1 LGGIEYDAT
10 FIGQGYLLKNN
21 CQLFNK
27 KGDLKMSGTE
37 KTKTV
42 LVSILALCIL
52 AESSALANG
61 GPFIMKYP
69 NGDPAAKGVLA
80 RLDPD
85 LKPGRE
91 TKLRVIKEDLKVTFD
106 KNRPFGRAKKSI
118 DGPPLAHV
126 SAEYT
131 IENPADEE
139 IEVDFGFPI
148 LRGIYVDPL
157 SMMPR
162 PHVNVRLNNKY
173 IQSTV
178 ISNSAI
184 YGIIRQRAREVIEK
198 AIADDL
204 TLKKLVTSVRSA
216 DSKTRKAGREALLS
230 HLVETMKW
238 NERDAALMVEYAS
251 LDLGKIK
258 SQPPDRYNMGWFGV
272 DIVLNKLVNEN
283 LGPLAAIGEQKATQ
297 FFAQIAS
304 RFDPEAA
311 AAYEAIF
318 TAWGGDVRE
327 RSVDLATGKVRPREI
342 TVSRKALDNKPSP
355 FRSDFDPTIY
365 ARVAYLDPKANI
377 SESEKASC
385 KAILKNLP
393 VVFTFAPMNILHY
406 HVKFPAKSTQ
416 MLTVSYS
423 QYAYSDTR
431 SPSSYQ
437 IAYVLHPASLWDEFG
452 PINLEVAVP
461 EGIDFRASVPCDNG
475 GVKKGGL
482 SPHNT
487 QNISFNIYK
496 AELKQKTG
504 ELFLAVE
511 ADGWEKDKIEVA
523 LDSLKSKVQ
532 GVVQKINK

>member
-1 LGGIEYDAT
+1 
-10 FIGQGYLLKNN
+10 
-21 CQLFNK
+21 
-27 KGDLKMSGTE
+27 MSVV
-37 KTKTV
+37 V
-42 LVSILALCIL
+42 LCVLM
-52 AESSALANG
+52 ESLALANG
-61 GPFIMKYP
+61 GPFVIKYP

-91 TKLRVIKEDLKVTFD
+91 TRLRVIKEDLKVTFGRE
-106 KNRPFGRAKKSI
+106 RPFGRAVKSI

-131 IENPADEE
+131 IENPTKEE

-162 PHVNVRLNNKY
+162 PHVNVVLNTKHVK
-173 IQSTV
+173 STI

-198 AIADDL
+198 AIADDI
-204 TLKKLVTSVRSA
+204 KLNGFVTFVRNA
-216 DSKTRKAGREALLS
+216 NDKTRNDTRKALS
-230 HLVETMKW
+230 SYLVDTLMW
-238 NERDAALMVEYAS
+238 NKRDAALMVEYTS
-251 LDLGKIK
+251 LDFGKFK
-258 SQPPDRYNMGWFGV
+258 VQPPDRNRMGFLFGV
-272 DIVLNKLVNEN
+272 DKELHQLMNGN
-283 LGPLAAIGEQKATQ
+283 LGPVAAIGEQKATQ
-297 FFAQIAS
+297 YFAQIAS
-304 RFDPEAA
+304 RFEPETT

-342 TVSRKALDNKPSP
+342 TVDSRTLGKQPSP
-355 FRSDFDPTIY
+355 FTSSFDPTIY

-377 SESEKASC
+377 TESEKASC

-406 HVKFPAKSTQ
+406 RVKFPAKSTQ
-416 MLTVSYS
+416 TLTVSYS
-423 QYAYSDTR
+423 QYAFSDTR

-437 IAYVLHPASLWDEFG
+437 LAYVLHPASLWQDFG

-461 EGIDFRASVPCDNG
+461 EGISFRASVECSNG
-475 GVKKGGL
+475 
-482 SPHNT
+482 PAE
-487 QNISFNIYK
+487 QRRISQYGPQKSKFNIYK
-496 AELKQKTG
+496 AQLSQKTG
-504 ELFLAVE
+504 ELYLAVE
-511 ADGWEKDKIEVA
+511 TDGWNQNKTQVA
-523 LDSLKSKVQ
+523 LNSLKQ
-532 GVVQKINK
+532 RVVQQPTK

>member
-1 LGGIEYDAT
+1 MGI
-10 FIGQGYLLKNN
+10 LL
-21 CQLFNK
+21 CVF
-27 KGDLKMSGTE
+27 
-37 KTKTV
+37 
-42 LVSILALCIL
+42 ALCII
-52 AESSALANG
+52 AENLALANG
-61 GPFIMKYP
+61 GPFVIKYP

-91 TKLRVIKEDLKVTFD
+91 TRLRVIKEDLKVTFGRE
-106 KNRPFGRAKKSI
+106 RPLGLAGKTI

-131 IENPADEE
+131 IENPTKEE

-162 PHVNVRLNNKY
+162 PHVNVLFDNKPVK
-173 IQSTV
+173 STI

-184 YGIIRQRAREVIEK
+184 YGIIRQRARKAIEK
-198 AIADDL
+198 AIAGDTKL
-204 TLKKLVTSVRSA
+204 NGLVTSVRNSN
-216 DSKTRKAGREALLS
+216 DKTRNTARSVLS
-230 HLVETMKW
+230 SYLVHTLMW

-251 LDLGKIK
+251 LDIGKIK
-258 SQPPDRYNMGWFGV
+258 SNPPDRNYTGWFGAE
-272 DIVLNKLVNEN
+272 IILNQLINEN

-297 FFAQIAS
+297 FFAQLAS
-304 RFDPEAA
+304 RFKPEAA

-327 RSVDLATGKVRPREI
+327 HSVDLATGKVRPREI
-342 TVSRKALDNKPSP
+342 TVDSKILDKPLSP
-355 FRSDFDPTIY
+355 FTGNFDPTIY
-365 ARVAYLDPKANI
+365 ARVDYLDPKANI
-377 SESEKASC
+377 SKSEKASC

-406 HVKFPAKSTQ
+406 NVKFPANSTQ
-416 MLTVSYS
+416 TLTVSYS

-437 IAYVLHPASLWDEFG
+437 LAYVLHPASLWDEFG

-461 EGIDFRASVPCDNG
+461 EGIDFRASVPCKNG
-475 GVKKGGL
+475 GIKKGRID
-482 SPHNT
+482 PHNPY
-487 QNISFNIYK
+487 NSENGPFNTYK
-496 AELKQKTG
+496 AELEQKTG
-504 ELFLAVE
+504 ELYLAVE
-511 ADGWEKDKIEVA
+511 ADGWKRGKTQVA
-523 LDSLKSKVQ
+523 LNSLKNKVQ
-532 GVVQKINK
+532 PVAQK

>member
-1 LGGIEYDAT
+1 MCRTKKTGVILLGVLT
-10 FIGQGYLLKNN
+10 LCLLV
-21 CQLFNK
+21 QSL
-27 KGDLKMSGTE
+27 
-37 KTKTV
+37 
-42 LVSILALCIL
+42 
-52 AESSALANG
+52 ALANG
-61 GPFIMKYP
+61 GPFVIKYP

-91 TKLRVIKEDLKVTFD
+91 TRLRVIKEDLKVTF
-106 KNRPFGRAKKSI
+106 NRERPFGRVKKSV

-131 IENPADEE
+131 IENPTKEE

-162 PHVNVRLNNKY
+162 PHVNVRLDKTV
-173 IQSTV
+173 IRSTV

-184 YGIIRQRAREVIEK
+184 YGIIRQRAREIIEK
-198 AIADDL
+198 AIAGDIKL
-204 TLKKLVTSVRSA
+204 NELVTLVRNSN
-216 DSKTRKAGREALLS
+216 DKTRNDKRKALS
-230 HLVETMKW
+230 AYLVDTLMW

-251 LDLGKIK
+251 LDIGKIK
-258 SQPPDRYNMGWFGV
+258 SHPPDRNHIGWFGT
-272 DIVLNKLVNEN
+272 DIQLHQLINEN

-297 FFAQIAS
+297 FFAQLAS
-304 RFDPEAA
+304 RFEPQAA

-327 RSVDLATGKVRPREI
+327 RSVDLKTGQVRPREI
-342 TVSRKALDNKPSP
+342 TVDPKTLGKQPSP
-355 FRSDFDPTIY
+355 FTSNFDPTIY
-365 ARVAYLDPKANI
+365 ARIAYLDPKARI

-406 HVKFPAKSTQ
+406 NVKFPAKSTQ
-416 MLTVSYS
+416 KLTVSYS

-437 IAYVLHPASLWDEFG
+437 LAYVLHPASLWKDFG
-452 PINLEVAVP
+452 PINLEVTVP
-461 EGIDFRASVPCDNG
+461 EGIDFRSSVPCHKVEAGND
-475 GVKKGGL
+475 GL
-482 SPHNT
+482 SPN
-487 QNISFNIYK
+487 QPPNSSFKIYK
-496 AELKQKTG
+496 AQLSQKTG
-504 ELFLAVE
+504 ELYLAVE
-511 ADGWEKDKIEVA
+511 ADGWKKSKAQVV
-523 LDSLKSKVQ
+523 LNSLKNKVQ
-532 GVVQKINK
+532 GVAQK

>member
-1 LGGIEYDAT
+1 
-10 FIGQGYLLKNN
+10 
-21 CQLFNK
+21 
-27 KGDLKMSGTE
+27 MS
-37 KTKTV
+37 V
-42 LVSILALCIL
+42 LTLCLL
-52 AESSALANG
+52 AETLTLANG
-61 GPFIMKYP
+61 GPFVIKYP

-91 TKLRVIKEDLKVTFD
+91 TRLRVIKEDLKVTFD
-106 KNRPFGRAKKSI
+106 RERSFSPVDKSI

-126 SAEYT
+126 SAGYT
-131 IENPADEE
+131 IENPTNEE
-139 IEVDFGFPI
+139 VEVDFGFPI

-162 PHVNVRLNNKY
+162 PNVNVRLDKKV
-173 IQSTV
+173 IKSTV

-184 YGIIRQRAREVIEK
+184 YGIIRHRARDVIEK
-198 AIADDL
+198 AIADDIKL
-204 TLKKLVTSVRSA
+204 KELVDSVQNANNETLKTG
-216 DSKTRKAGREALLS
+216 RKALLS
-230 HLVETMKW
+230 HLMDTMNW
-238 NERDAALMVEYAS
+238 NNRDAALMIEYVS
-251 LDLGKIK
+251 LDFGKVKSYPRDRGHAGLG
-258 SQPPDRYNMGWFGV
+258 FGLGA
-272 DIVLNKLVNEN
+272 DKELNKLLNEN

-342 TVSRKALDNKPSP
+342 TIEPKAINNALLIRLGS
-355 FRSDFDPTIY
+355 DPTIY
-365 ARVAYLDPKANI
+365 ARVDYLDPQANI

-385 KAILKNLP
+385 KTILKNLP

-406 HVKFPAKSTQ
+406 HVKFPAKSIQT
-416 MLTVSYS
+416 LTVSYS
-423 QYAYSDTR
+423 QYAYLDTS

-437 IAYVLHPASLWDEFG
+437 LAYVLHPASLWKDFG

-461 EGIDFRASVPCDNG
+461 EGIDFRASVPCQNG
-475 GVKKGGL
+475 GIKKGRVD
-482 SPHNT
+482 PHNPY
-487 QNISFNIYK
+487 NSENGPFNIYK

-504 ELFLAVE
+504 ELYLAVE
-511 ADGWEKDKIEVA
+511 ADGWKQNKTQVA
-523 LDSLKSKVQ
+523 IKSLKSDVP
-532 GVVQKINK
+532 GGS